1 MVGRRAL
8 AAIALSA
15 TLSAHPGAAHAEDRA
30 AAAAAYDR
38 GQRAFDAGDF
48 RQAAE
53 HFQTAD
59 RLAPSAAALEGALT
73 AATRA
78 DDAALALELADR
90 ADARRGDPRL
100 DGAAREAR
108 SRFAT
113 RAGKL
118 VAACGARACSLR
130 VASAPWPP
138 GVARWIA
145 AGDHVVVVDRGAGE
159 ERFAIVVRPGETTT
173 WSAPDAASPPPP
185 AAPPAPAAAPA
196 KAPAPAMPPPG
207 LPPPP
212 PQPEVAEPTAGN
224 GGPSPAWFFV
234 GLGATAVLGGATIG
248 TGVATLAQHD
258 EFEQGPSEEARSN
271 GLLLQNTTNALIAG
285 TAVAGIVTV
294 VLAAVVD
301 WSGDPPSSPTSA
313 MGRGAVL
320 RF

>member
-1 MVGRRAL
+1 MVARRAL
-8 AAIALSA
+8 AATALVMA
-15 TLSAHPGAAHAEDRA
+15 LAAHATPAWADDRA
-30 AAAAAYDR
+30 AAAEAYDR

-59 RLAPSAAALEGALT
+59 RLAPSAPALEGAIT

-78 DDAALALELADR
+78 DDAGLALELADR
-90 ADARRGDPRL
+90 ADGRRGDPRL

-108 SRFAT
+108 SRFAA

-118 VAACGARACSLR
+118 IAGCGARPCSLR

-138 GVARWIA
+138 GTARWIA
-145 AGDHVVVVDRGAGE
+145 AGDHVVVIDRGAGE

-173 WSAPDAASPPPP
+173 WTAPDVAPSPPPP
-185 AAPPAPAAAPA
+185 VAPPAAAPA
-196 KAPAPAMPPPG
+196 TPPPA
-207 LPPPP
+207 LPPPAVP
-212 PQPEVAEPTAGN
+212 PPAPQPAVDQRADAG

-234 GLGATAVLGGATIG
+234 GLGATVVLGGATIG

-258 EFEQGPSEEARSN
+258 EFEAGPSEEARSN

-301 WSGDPPSSPTSA
+301 WSGDPAPSPSGDRRA
-313 MGRGAVL
+313 IL